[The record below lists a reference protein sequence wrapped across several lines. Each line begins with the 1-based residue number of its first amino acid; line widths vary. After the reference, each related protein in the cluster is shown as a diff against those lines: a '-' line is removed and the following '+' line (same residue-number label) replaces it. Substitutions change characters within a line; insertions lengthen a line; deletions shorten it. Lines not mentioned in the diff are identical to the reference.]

1 MAKSFRRIV
10 TAHNEK
16 GESVVASD
24 DTLTPQLI
32 DTGDAEFQ
40 VVWLT
45 PTVPPDLNAG
55 TDGELETNRT
65 LRGGSIM
72 RIVELV
78 PGGQSPMHRTRS
90 IDYGIVLWG
99 TLELE
104 LDGGEVVTL
113 GAGDT
118 VVQRGTMHLW
128 RNPSSDTPC
137 RIAIVLIE
145 SKPIEV
151 CGRVLEEP
159 NP

>member
-10 TAHNEK
+10 TTHNEK

-24 DTLTPQLI
+24 DTLTPELI

-45 PTVPPDLNAG
+45 PTVPADLNAG

-72 RIVELV
+72 RIVDLV

-113 GAGDT
+113 GAGDS

-128 RNPSSDTPC
+128 RNPTDKPC

-151 CGRVLEEP
+151 CGRVLDEP